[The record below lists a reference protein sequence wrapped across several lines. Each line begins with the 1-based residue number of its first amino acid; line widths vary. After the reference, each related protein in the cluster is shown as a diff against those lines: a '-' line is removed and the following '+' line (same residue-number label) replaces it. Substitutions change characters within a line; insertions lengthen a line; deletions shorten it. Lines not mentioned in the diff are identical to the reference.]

1 VDLEITLHPN
11 SEFQVT
17 VVCRQRGHTYRLTQ
31 QSDLPVDMPTWL
43 LRYLKL
49 LLEQAHLKLFA
60 AWSPM
65 QLPMMHLFKVT
76 ERCTALAMLFQDL
89 KRAETAELV
98 YLYRNT
104 DKNMKYTMK
113 PLMFFCP

>member
-1 VDLEITLHPN
+1 
-11 SEFQVT
+11 
-17 VVCRQRGHTYRLTQ
+17 
-31 QSDLPVDMPTWL
+31 
-43 LRYLKL
+43 
-49 LLEQAHLKLFA
+49 
-60 AWSPM
+60 M